1 MTEKKKYHL
10 PLIALLAVAIGT
22 YDMVTS
28 SSLVLFCVGLGAAF
42 SCMGMFEPKYH
53 RATKYLAILS
63 IASACVAQYL
73 AGHNQLVLI
82 VIVALFAAMIIE
94 YMRENRKSAA

>member
-28 SSLVLFCVGLGAAF
+28 SSLVLFCVGLGGLH
-42 SCMGMFEPKYH
+42 SHVWGCLNQSTVEQQN
-53 RATKYLAILS
+53 TLLS
-63 IASACVAQYL
+63 SP
-73 AGHNQLVLI
+73 
-82 VIVALFAAMIIE
+82 
-94 YMRENRKSAA
+94 